1 MRHSQSKTQ
10 VTFSAKKVASGEI
23 TFPCTINGVTVLSFE
38 EGGKLE
44 EEEVP
49 VRGRPRA
56 YLGVID
62 PRA

>member
-1 MRHSQSKTQ
+1 M
-10 VTFSAKKVASGEI
+10 TFSAKKVASGEI
-23 TFPCTINGVTVLSFE
+23 SFPCTINGVTVLSFE
-38 EGGKLE
+38 EGGKLDD
-44 EEEVP
+44 EEVP